1 MVLVTYILILIL
13 ILVAALQAVLVATRM
28 VAQIIIACRERLAT
42 QKLGSAQLSLANFV
56 RPTRCVSFPAH

>member
-1 MVLVTYILILIL
+1 MVFVSRVLA
-13 ILVAALQAVLVATRM
+13 AALQAVLVATM
-28 VAQIIIACRERLAT
+28 LDAQIIIVWRERLAT